1 MKRISRQLQAAFG
14 ALAFLFA
21 PAHAAE
27 YEWKMATIAPENS
40 FVFDI
45 FAKGFTERV
54 EEYSGGR
61 IKITAYGAGVLA
73 HPFKIYEAVQDGTV
87 DIGWS
92 YAGFLVNADPT
103 NAMFS
108 GFPGGM
114 GPEPFMHWYY
124 MGGGQ
129 QLYENLRREK
139 MGLQGFYTGQGT
151 TEIFAHS
158 HKPIR
163 TREDLKGYKHRTT
176 GAWAAILK
184 DHFDGAPTVT
194 EFGEIYGMLQRKAID
209 GVEYAGP
216 GGNLALG
223 YHDVAKYIILPGV
236 HQPGTMTEMFMKAE
250 TFDALPPDLQHIMK
264 EAAKMTVFNTY
275 LALGN
280 QDQEAMEVYRSG
292 NNEIVMMEPELVA
305 EIKAAGRDWIE
316 AEAAKMTDEGK
327 PWMAEI
333 WASYKAYQDTW
344 AKNAFTRTWDVE

>member
-1 MKRISRQLQAAFG
+1 MKRITTRWLAACC
-14 ALAFLFA
+14 
-21 PAHAAE
+21 AAVLTLGSANAAD

-54 EEYSGGR
+54 REYSGGR
-61 IKITAYGAGVLA
+61 IEITPYGAGVLA
-73 HPFKIYEAVQDGTV
+73 HPFKVYEAVQDGTV
-87 DIGWS
+87 EIGWS
-92 YAGFLVNADPT
+92 YGGFLVNADPT

-129 QLYENLRREK
+129 ELYEKFRRDE

-158 HKPIR
+158 HKPVR
-163 TREDLKGYKHRTT
+163 TREDLAGYKHRTT

-184 DHFDGAPTVT
+184 DKFDGAPTVT

-223 YHDVAKYIILPGV
+223 YHEIAKYIVLPGV

-250 TFDALPPDLQHIMK
+250 TFDALPPDLKHIMK
-264 EAAKMTVFNTY
+264 EAAKMTVLNTY

-280 QDQEAMEVYRSG
+280 QDQEAMAVYRDG
-292 NNEIVMMEPELVA
+292 NNEIVMMEPALVA
-305 EIKAAGRDWIE
+305 EIKAAGREWVD
-316 AEAAKMTDEGK
+316 AQATQMTADGK
-327 PWMAEI
+327 PWMEEV
-333 WASYKAYQDTW
+333 WKSYKAYQDTW
-344 AKNAFTRTWDVE
+344 AKNAFTRTWDIE

>member
-1 MKRISRQLQAAFG
+1 MTRIGERILAACSAAALLFG
-14 ALAFLFA
+14 SAQ
-21 PAHAAE
+21 AAE

-45 FAKGFTERV
+45 FVKGFTDRV
-54 EEYSGGR
+54 RDYSGGR
-61 IKITAYGAGVLA
+61 IEITPYGAGILA
-73 HPFKIYEAVQDGTV
+73 HPFKVYDAVQEGTV

-92 YAGFLVNADPT
+92 SAGFLVNADPT

-124 MGGGQ
+124 NGGGQ
-129 QLYENLRREK
+129 QMYEQLRRDD
-139 MGLQGFYTGQGT
+139 MGLQGFYSGQGT

-158 HKPIR
+158 HKPVR
-163 TREDLKGYKHRTT
+163 TAEDLKGYKHRTS

-184 DHFDGAPTVT
+184 DSFGGAPTVT

-223 YHDVAKYIILPGV
+223 YHEVAKYIILPGV
-236 HQPGTMTEMFMKAE
+236 HQPGTMTEIFMDAD
-250 TFDALPPDLQHIMK
+250 TFDALPQDLQHIMK
-264 EAAKMTVFNTY
+264 EAAKMTVMNTY

-280 QDQEAMEVYRSG
+280 QDQEAMEVYRG
-292 NNEIVMMEPELVA
+292 GKNEIVMMEPALVDQIKSAGRGWIAANA
-305 EIKAAGRDWIE
+305 ETRAAGGDAR
-316 AEAAKMTDEGK
+316 MS
-327 PWMAEI
+327 EI
-333 WASYKAYQDTW
+333 WESYRAYQDNW
-344 AKNAFTRTWDVE
+344 ARNAFTRTWDME